1 MQLLKL
7 LQGIAMS
14 HGATLTCAKT
24 LLPLNIER
32 NAKQG
37 DFSRGVLA
45 TVAEIYTQVI
55 STGDG
60 WHAARDL
67 GFDVGLIGVFG
78 GDE

>member
-45 TVAEIYTQVI
+45 TVTEVYAQVL
-55 STGDG
+55 STADG
-60 WHAARDL
+60 RQAARDL
-67 GFDVGLIGVFG
+67 GFQPLFEHIEG
-78 GDE
+78 E

>member
-45 TVAEIYTQVI
+45 TVAEVYALILSVHEGRQ
-55 STGDG
+55 
-60 WHAARDL
+60 AARDL
-67 GFDVGLIGVFG
+67 GFDVGMLGV
-78 GDE
+78 GDQ